1 MTASGEERN
10 NVFKY
15 LRKEGSVPSGRVSQ
29 CYLSGNGYCSHFTGF
44 GGGECR
50 SHISYYSFL
59 DRRRF
64 VPPAHKVEKDT
75 AAVCRRQPC
84 IVAGRWRCCNG
95 CPTGSLLLYHKTTYK
110 HGACAQHTNTKQPKT
125 KPPSSPILN
134 LYKRGAGGICII

>member
-75 AAVCRRQPC
+75 AAVCRRQLHRGWALALLQWLP
-84 IVAGRWRCCNG
+84 NG
-95 CPTGSLLLYHKTTYK
+95 EFV
-110 HGACAQHTNTKQPKT
+110 
-125 KPPSSPILN
+125 
-134 LYKRGAGGICII
+134 IIPQNNI